1 MHLKSCTSVETFT
14 LTDNWKSGMKVQGSL
29 KKLSLLQKPVQNLQ
43 NPMSPLLVNEFF
55 NIAMTLYQ
63 VLKIKTKK
71 SNAVQ
76 EFGDYESI
84 NSYDMSVKFRLK

>member
-1 MHLKSCTSVETFT
+1 ML
-14 LTDNWKSGMKVQGSL
+14 
-29 KKLSLLQKPVQNLQ
+29 
-43 NPMSPLLVNEFF
+43 PLLVNEFF
-55 NIAMTLYQ
+55 KIAMTLYQ